1 MNPEASVPDAN
12 ANSPRRSRI
21 ARSTV
26 PPAAKAPYVPFGT
39 PPAQAPVGSAPS
51 TSYLPFGSSN
61 PLPAASAAPKPSA
74 IASILGDKTLDQ
86 ESPQAPSDR
95 THEYTW
101 GRRDQIAAGNQ
112 GVVVASQNRRN
123 NFRTNL
129 DHVTRERAGEQD
141 AAADRVS
148 PEDARSRSHSSQ
160 NRGRGRGR
168 GRGDGQGDRSR
179 GRSRGNRPGGFG
191 GLSHDEALQ

>member
-12 ANSPRRSRI
+12 ANSPGRSRI

-74 IASILGDKTLDQ
+74 IASILGDRTLSQ
-86 ESPQAPSDR
+86 ESPQAPSER
-95 THEYTW
+95 THEDTR

-112 GVVVASQNRRN
+112 GVVVASQNHRN

-129 DHVTRERAGEQD
+129 DHVTRERAEEQD
-141 AAADRVS
+141 AAADQVS

-160 NRGRGRGR
+160 NRGRGRG
-168 GRGDGQGDRSR
+168 DGQGDHSR
-179 GRSRGNRPGGFG
+179 GRSRGNCPGGFG
-191 GLSHDEALQ
+191 GLSPDQALQ

>member
-39 PPAQAPVGSAPS
+39 PPAQVPVGSAPS

-61 PLPAASAAPKPSA
+61 PLPAASAAPKPSV
-74 IASILGDKTLDQ
+74 IASILGDKTLNQ
-86 ESPQAPSDR
+86 ESPQAPSDQ
-95 THEYTW
+95 THEYTR

-141 AAADRVS
+141 AAAD
-148 PEDARSRSHSSQ
+148 
-160 NRGRGRGR
+160 
-168 GRGDGQGDRSR
+168 
-179 GRSRGNRPGGFG
+179 
-191 GLSHDEALQ
+191 

>member
-1 MNPEASVPDAN
+1 MNPEVSVPDAN
-12 ANSPRRSRI
+12 ANSPGRSRI

-26 PPAAKAPYVPFGT
+26 PPAAKAPYVPFGS
-39 PPAQAPVGSAPS
+39 PPAQSPVGSALS

-61 PLPAASAAPKPSA
+61 PLPAASAARKPSV
-74 IASILGDKTLDQ
+74 IASILGDKNLNQ

-95 THEYTW
+95 THEDIR
-101 GRRDQIAAGNQ
+101 GRRDQIAAGDQ

-123 NFRTNL
+123 NL
-129 DHVTRERAGEQD
+129 DHVTRERAEEQD
-141 AAADRVS
+141 AAADHVS

-160 NRGRGRGR
+160 NRGRGRG
-168 GRGDGQGDRSR
+168 DGQGDHSR

-191 GLSHDEALQ
+191 GLSRDEALQ

>member
-1 MNPEASVPDAN
+1 MNSEASVPDAN

-74 IASILGDKTLDQ
+74 IASILGDKILNQ

-95 THEYTW
+95 THEDIR
-101 GRRDQIAAGNQ
+101 GRRDQIAAGDQ

-123 NFRTNL
+123 NL
-129 DHVTRERAGEQD
+129 DHVTRERAEEQD
-141 AAADRVS
+141 AAADQVS
-148 PEDARSRSHSSQ
+148 PEDTRSRSHSSQ
-160 NRGRGRGR
+160 NRGRGRG
-168 GRGDGQGDRSR
+168 DGQGDHSR
-179 GRSRGNRPGGFG
+179 GRSRGNCPGGFG
-191 GLSHDEALQ
+191 GLSPDQALQ